1 MANAFTYLFLAAL
14 VLSTATRLWLAMRH
28 ARHVERHRAAVPAEF
43 AGQIGLDAHQK
54 AADYSVAKT
63 RFNNV
68 GIAVEVVLLSI
79 DHDSRDELVKLLR
92 SQNQRRP
99 VLIAVVGYENPS
111 TLQLVLES
119 GALAVVERPIRP
131 FGLLTNLT
139 IARSLW
145 IERQDAARRIRKLE
159 RKLSGIQ
166 KIQKAKSIL
175 MEKQGLGEEEAYQ
188 TLRRQAM
195 AKRVPMEEMATAII
209 NADELLHSRPKGA

>member
-1 MANAFTYLFLAAL
+1 MAIQILRDLRGLRVQVIHPPDTEGVSLIEHLRRIGCTVEAQWPIPEAF
-14 VLSTATRLWLAMRH
+14 S
-28 ARHVERHRAAVPAEF
+28 
-43 AGQIGLDAHQK
+43 D
-54 AADYSVAKT
+54 
-63 RFNNV
+63 
-68 GIAVEVVLLSI
+68 AVEVVLLSI
-79 DHDSRDELVKLLR
+79 DHDSRDEIAKLLR

-188 TLRRQAM
+188 TLRQQAM

>member
-1 MANAFTYLFLAAL
+1 VAIQILRDLRGLRVQVIHPPDAEGVSL
-14 VLSTATRLWLAMRH
+14 VEHLRRIGCTVEAQWPIPESLSDS
-28 ARHVERHRAAVPAEF
+28 
-43 AGQIGLDAHQK
+43 ID
-54 AADYSVAKT
+54 
-63 RFNNV
+63 
-68 GIAVEVVLLSI
+68 VVLLSI
-79 DHDSRDELVKLLR
+79 DYDSRDNILR
-92 SQNQRRP
+92 LFGDQNERKP
-99 VLIAVVGYENPS
+99 TVIAVVGYENPS

-145 IERQDAARRIRKLE
+145 IERHESQRRLLKLE

-175 MEKQGLGEEEAYQ
+175 MEKQGLSEEDAYQ

-195 AKRVPMEEMATAII
+195 AKRIPMEEMAIAII
-209 NADELLHSRPKGA
+209 NANELLHSRLKDD

>member
-1 MANAFTYLFLAAL
+1 VAIQILRDLRGLRVQVIHPPDTEGVSLIEHLRRIGCTVEVQWPIPEAF
-14 VLSTATRLWLAMRH
+14 S
-28 ARHVERHRAAVPAEF
+28 
-43 AGQIGLDAHQK
+43 D
-54 AADYSVAKT
+54 
-63 RFNNV
+63 
-68 GIAVEVVLLSI
+68 AVEVVLLSI
-79 DHDSRDELVKLLR
+79 DHDSRDEIAKLLR
-92 SQNQRRP
+92 SQNERPP

>member
-1 MANAFTYLFLAAL
+1 VAIQILRDLRGLRVQVIHPPDTEGVSLIEHLRRIGCTVEAQWPIPEAFSDAA
-14 VLSTATRLWLAMRH
+14 
-28 ARHVERHRAAVPAEF
+28 
-43 AGQIGLDAHQK
+43 
-54 AADYSVAKT
+54 
-63 RFNNV
+63 
-68 GIAVEVVLLSI
+68 EVVLLSI
-79 DHDSRDELVKLLR
+79 DHDSRDEVVKLLR
-92 SQNQRRP
+92 SQNERRL

-159 RKLSGIQ
+159 RKLSSIQ

-195 AKRVPMEEMATAII
+195 AKRVPMEEMAAAII
-209 NADELLHSRPKGA
+209 NADELLHSRSKDA